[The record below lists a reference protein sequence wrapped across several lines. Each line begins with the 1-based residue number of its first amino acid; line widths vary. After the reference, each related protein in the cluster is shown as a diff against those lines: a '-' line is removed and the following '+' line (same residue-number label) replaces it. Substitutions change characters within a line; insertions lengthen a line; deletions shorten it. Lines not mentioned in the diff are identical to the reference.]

1 MKYHIK
7 WKKKATKALEKIQ
20 EEQRPKIIEA
30 VRTLEDSDNW
40 HNVRK
45 LVNHKSTHRLR
56 VGQYRV
62 LFTADDTPGNNVIE
76 IRDLEIDDIK
86 KRDDR
91 TY

>member
-1 MKYHIK
+1 MQYRIK

-30 VRTLEDSDNW
+30 VKTLEDSNNW

-45 LVNHKSTHRLR
+45 LVNLESTHRLR

-62 LFTADDTPGNNVIE
+62 LFTADDSPGGNVIE
-76 IRDLEIDDIK
+76 IRDLEIDDVR